1 MQRSVANGIG
11 YVLFVLGTFFAGSAV
26 AQQVRFN
33 SADVSDKKVMTR
45 LFSILKK
52 NTNAND
58 SIEFQKSLREVRQSL
73 FQDGYLEGAVD
84 SITQA
89 DSVKTVW
96 WHIGNRYKLAS
107 LTHSSG
113 DEPVLAAAG
122 VRDRIYIN
130 KPFSPAAFSRL
141 TTTVL
146 KWCAN
151 NGYPFALVR
160 LDSVRIDSSSIHAK
174 LVVDKG
180 PLMLMDTMVVK
191 GNAKISQAY
200 LANYLSVKPGT
211 PFNESVVNKIGV
223 RLKELPFIAESRGY
237 QMEYYSGYARPV
249 LYLQNKKASQFNGI
263 IGLLQDNAKAGKV
276 YVTGDVRLRLLNSFG
291 HAELLD
297 LNWTNPQPKTQD
309 LKIKSSLPFILSSP
323 FGVDADL
330 ALYKKDTTYL
340 EFFRQIGFRY
350 SLAGN
355 SAFKVFFG
363 RKTSNLISTIGYDQ
377 ITTLPPYADVG
388 ANTFGLGLQL
398 EKLDYRLNPRKGYSF
413 EVTVG
418 AGVRK
423 ITKNAKVNA
432 VVYDSLKLKST
443 QYNST
448 GSGDVYFPIGGRSV
462 INIGVTGG
470 YLESPSIFQ
479 NELYRFGGLKSLRG
493 FDESSLLASRYLIGK
508 SEYRFILEQNSYLL
522 LFFNEAYYE
531 NRGAIN
537 FTHDHPYGFGAGLT
551 FETKAGIFSFT
562 YALGSQQNNPILF
575 KSGKIHFG
583 LVNYF

>member
-1 MQRSVANGIG
+1 MQKSVANGIG
-11 YVLFVLGTFFAGSAV
+11 YVLFILGIFFTGDAV
-26 AQQVRFN
+26 AQQIHFS
-33 SADVSDKKVMTR
+33 SADVTDKTLMSR
-45 LFSILKK
+45 LLSVYKK
-52 NTNAND
+52 NTNIND
-58 SIEFQKSLREVRQSL
+58 SIEFQKSLRDVQQSL

-84 SITQA
+84 SITKT
-89 DSVKTVW
+89 DSIKTVW
-96 WHIGNRYKLAS
+96 WHTGNRYKLAS
-107 LTHSSG
+107 LTHDVS
-113 DEPVLAAAG
+113 DEGVIAASG
-122 VRDRIYIN
+122 VRDRLYIN
-130 KPFSPAAFSRL
+130 KPFSPASFSRL
-141 TTTVL
+141 TTTIL

-160 LDSVRIDSSSIHAK
+160 LDSVRIDSSAIHAK
-174 LVVDKG
+174 LIVDKG
-180 PLMLMDTMVVK
+180 PLILMDTAVIK
-191 GNAKISQAY
+191 GNANISQAY
-200 LANYLSVKPGT
+200 LLNYLSIKPGS
-211 PFNESVVNKIGV
+211 PFNEAVINRIGA

-237 QMEYYSGYARPV
+237 QMEFYNGIARPV

-263 IGLLQDNAKAGKV
+263 IGLLQDNANAGKV
-276 YVTGDVRLRLLNSFG
+276 YVTGDVRLRLINSFG

-297 LNWTNPQPKTQD
+297 FNWTNPQPKTQD
-309 LKIKSSLPFILSSP
+309 LKIKTSMPFILSSP

-330 ALYKKDTTYL
+330 SLYKKDTTYL

-350 SLAGN
+350 SLIGN

-363 RKTSNLISTIGYDQ
+363 RKTSNLISTVGYDE

-413 EVTVG
+413 EITVG

-423 ITKNAKVNA
+423 ITKNAKVNP

-448 GSGDVYFPIGGRSV
+448 GNGDIYFPLGGRSV
-462 INIGVTGG
+462 INIGMMGG
-470 YLESPSIFQ
+470 FLESPSIFQ

-493 FDESSLLASRYLIGK
+493 FDESSLLASRYIIGK

-531 NRGAIN
+531 NRGAVN
-537 FTHDHPYGFGAGLT
+537 FIHDHPYGFGAGLT

-562 YALGSQQNNPILF
+562 YALGSQQDNPIVF